1 MSDSTLAISY
11 NYITKLLFFRY
22 NTTMAKI
29 VTYPHPALRQK
40 AAPVTRFDQELIKLV
55 DELKA
60 TLIPKRAGP
69 QGVGLAANQIGVLK
83 RVFLMT
89 LPDKSIQPLVN
100 PEIIKIYP
108 KTMAQLPEDL
118 QFMEGCLSFP
128 GYFGFIDRPIK
139 IKVRYQTITG
149 AIKEQVLLK
158 PYSSYFQHERDH
170 LDGILFIDYLK
181 KSGEPIYLA
190 DKTTRKL
197 KAVKNPF

>member
-1 MSDSTLAISY
+1 
-11 NYITKLLFFRY
+11 
-22 NTTMAKI
+22 MARILK
-29 VTYPHPALRQK
+29 YPHPALRQRAK
-40 AAPVTRFDQELIKLV
+40 AVTKFDRELIKLV
-55 DELKA
+55 DELKT
-60 TLIPKRAGP
+60 TLIPKQSGP

-89 LPDKSIQPLVN
+89 LPDKSIQAIIN
-100 PEIIKIYP
+100 PEIIKVYP
-108 KTMAQLPEDL
+108 KTMRQLPEDQ

-149 AIKEQVLLK
+149 TIKERILVK

-181 KSGEPIYLA
+181 KSGGQIYLA
-190 DKTTRKL
+190 DKLTRKL
-197 KAVKNPF
+197 KKVENSF

>member
-1 MSDSTLAISY
+1 
-11 NYITKLLFFRY
+11 
-22 NTTMAKI
+22 MAKI
-29 VTYPHPALRQK
+29 VIYPHQALRQK
-40 AAPVTRFDQELIKLV
+40 ARPVTKFDRELVKLV
-55 DELKA
+55 ETLTA
-60 TLIPKRAGP
+60 TLTPERGGP

-108 KTMAQLPEDL
+108 KTMAQLPEDQ

-139 IKVRYQTITG
+139 IKVRWQTITG
-149 AIKEQVLLK
+149 AVKERILVK

-170 LDGILFIDYLK
+170 LDGILFIDHLK
-181 KSGEPIYLA
+181 KSKGQLYLG
-190 DKTTRKL
+190 DKKTGKL
-197 KAVKNPF
+197 KEVKNPF